1 MKKMTIGIVTLMMVF
16 GTITANGSTNAK
28 NDKKNKPH
36 VVEKVHKGPA
46 NDIHAVVHNAPMPG
60 NGTYYGAGYGTHANV
75 NNHNHWGRVAGDKMF
90 VDHCMKGHKMDI
102 GKHKHSYAY
111 EVVNGYMTNH
121 KVCVFCGKH
130 IH

>member
-16 GTITANGSTNAK
+16 GTIAANGSTAVR
-28 NDKKNKPH
+28 NDKNSKPH
-36 VVEKVHKGPA
+36 ATEHVGKGHA
-46 NDIHAVVHNAPMPG
+46 NDIRMEVHNPPMP
-60 NGTYYGAGYGTHANV
+60 NSDTYYGAGYGTHANV

-90 VDHCMKGHKMDI
+90 VDHCMKGHKMNI